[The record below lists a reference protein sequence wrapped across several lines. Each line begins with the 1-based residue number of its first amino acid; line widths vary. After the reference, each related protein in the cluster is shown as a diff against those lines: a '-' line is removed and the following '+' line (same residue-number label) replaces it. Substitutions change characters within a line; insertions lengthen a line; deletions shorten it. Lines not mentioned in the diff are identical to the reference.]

1 MNRNIPYQKIYKTD
15 GEGVTTLSNPI
26 KDRYIS
32 VLPNRKAR
40 RETEG
45 RFFGNGKSTPLT
57 VTKLN
62 KFRRVR
68 QRIRLKDGSIK
79 TILHYIE

>member
-1 MNRNIPYQKIYKTD
+1 MNKNIPYVKVYKD
-15 GEGVTTLSNPI
+15 GELTNPI

-45 RFFGNGKSTPLT
+45 RFFGNGKSIPLT
-57 VTKLN
+57 VTKVS

-68 QRIRLKDGSIK
+68 QRIRLKNGRIK
-79 TILHYIE
+79 TILHYIG